1 MLNAISIWKDDWD
14 KARISL
20 AGWWQHKSLALHIIA
35 PADKPLIDVPPP
47 GAADLETR
55 WLNPDYR
62 FTSMLYH
69 ASHTFFGGA
78 SFPLFSP
85 DIGPGSLGLFLG
97 CTGHLAPETVWY
109 DPSIIDPDCCG
120 KLSLDIG
127 NVWWKRH
134 MDLLKIGV
142 ENSAGRW
149 IVGMPDLIEN
159 LDTLA
164 QLRGPQQTLYD
175 LVERPEWVMEKIHE
189 INIAYFEAFDR
200 IYEII
205 ETPWGGNAFDAF
217 RLWGPGKCAKVQ
229 CDLCCTIS
237 PEMFRKFVMPA
248 LEEQCRWLDY
258 SMFHLDGTQAMPQLE
273 NLLNIDELD
282 AIEWTPQV
290 GIEGGGNPRWYDL
303 YRRIKSAGKS
313 VQAIGV
319 LPEEVEPLIDA
330 VGPEGMYISTWTET
344 ETEARRMLSRTGWD

>member
-1 MLNAISIWKDDWD
+1 MLNAFTIWKEDWD
-14 KARISL
+14 KARTAL
-20 AGWWQHKSLALHIIA
+20 EGWWRHKSLALHVTA
-35 PADKPLIDVPPP
+35 PADKPILDFPLPYE
-47 GAADLETR
+47 ADLETR
-55 WLNPDYR
+55 WLDPDYR
-62 FTSMLYH
+62 FVSMQYH

-97 CTGHLAPETVWY
+97 CTGHLAPDTVWY
-109 DPSIIDPDCCG
+109 DPSISDPENCG
-120 KLSLDIG
+120 NLTLDMG
-127 NVWWKRH
+127 NAWWKHH
-134 MDLLKIGV
+134 MDLLKIGE

-175 LVERPEWVMEKIHE
+175 LVERPDWVLEKIHE

-200 IYEII
+200 IYHII
-205 ETPWGGNAFDAF
+205 ETPWGGNAYDAF
-217 RLWGPGKCAKVQ
+217 RLWGPGKTAKVQ

-237 PEMFRKFVMPA
+237 PAMFRRFVMPA
-248 LEEQCRWLDY
+248 LEEQCCWLDY

-273 NLLNIDELD
+273 NLLSIEELD
-282 AIEWTPQV
+282 AVEWTPQT

-330 VGPEGMYISTWTET
+330 VGPEGMFISTWTKT
-344 ETEARRMLSRTGWD
+344 ETEARRMLSRTGWN